1 MVALRIVFTMELKQ
15 THPLR
20 LELPDDILREFYC
33 DKLPKGFDPAVSE
46 LSLGSKL
53 ASPEL
58 FTIDL
63 LKGLAWLDDKGF
75 RKSLSKEVCDIPVL
89 LYTPDFSP
97 DHLLFHY
104 DGSSGSTDRIKQFV
118 SGFGSLIQGSKATI
132 ISPSFIPKSKI
143 REEQEVIELVAAAT
157 RETSFI
163 KFNFTKIGD
172 FWSYGIKHD
181 CTLLITAKSYQA
193 DLAEILLHFYKGK
206 SWSDVLSF
214 YISV

>member
-1 MVALRIVFTMELKQ
+1 MELKL

-20 LELPDDILREFYC
+20 LELPEEILREFYHS
-33 DKLPKGFDPAVSE
+33 DLEGSFDPAVSG
-46 LSLGSKL
+46 LSARTGNVK
-53 ASPEL
+53 PEL

-63 LKGLAWLDDKGF
+63 LKGLAWLDEKAF

-89 LYTPDFSP
+89 LYTPDFSFS
-97 DHLLFHY
+97 HLLFHY
-104 DGSSGSTDRIKQFV
+104 DGSLGSTDRIRQFV
-118 SGFGSLIQGSKATI
+118 ACFGSLIRESKATI

-143 REEQEVIELVAAAT
+143 REEQEVIQLVSEAT
-157 RETSFI
+157 QETSFI
-163 KFNFTKIGD
+163 KFNFNKIGD
-172 FWSYGIKHD
+172 FWSYGIKQE

-214 YISV
+214 YICV